1 VSDEPTQQIPPDVA
15 QAPGWVVLDPDG
27 NVVQSGGITIAQA
40 DGRLAELIAQAE
52 NEGEQD

>member
-1 VSDEPTQQIPPDVA
+1 MTNETTQRVQPDVV

-27 NVVQSGGITIAQA
+27 NVVQSGGVTIAQA
-40 DGRLAELIAQAE
+40 DGRLAELIAQAK

>member
-1 VSDEPTQQIPPDVA
+1 MSDEPTQQTQPDVV

-27 NVVQSGGITIAQA
+27 NVVSSGGVTIAQA
-40 DGRLAELIAQAE
+40 DGRIAELIAQAK

>member
-1 VSDEPTQQIPPDVA
+1 MSDEPTQQTQPDVA

-27 NVVQSGGITIAQA
+27 NIVSSGGVTIAQA
-40 DGRLAELIAQAE
+40 DGRIAELIAQAE